1 MVEELGGPKGLRG
14 ATASCS
20 SFATSSGWRASPGTL
35 GARGEYRASPRELID
50 ASEPAAEQL
59 SPGR

>member
-1 MVEELGGPKGLRG
+1 MFVVRNLFGL
-14 ATASCS
+14 ASIS
-20 SFATSSGWRASPGTL
+20 GTL
-35 GARGEYRASPRELID
+35 GARGEYRALTRELID